1 MCPDGLMAVQDAE
14 AEGPDGAVVV
24 VAVGAHYRPNAA
36 TREEI
41 LLHAVAVR
49 CLSSRGAACSSTC
62 RTGCILWPLELTLS
76 KTLLPRFVV

>member
-1 MCPDGLMAVQDAE
+1 MVGAQDGE

-49 CLSSRGAACSSTC
+49 RPSCCLSSLG
-62 RTGCILWPLELTLS
+62 L
-76 KTLLPRFVV
+76 